1 MIVLFK
7 YQKRTEEKQINFLN
21 KNNKVEETP
30 FNLSILKKKKRRD
43 VSLYEIHHTRYTQI
57 KHLRILTV
65 MPYDF
70 PQY

>member
-1 MIVLFK
+1 M
-7 YQKRTEEKQINFLN
+7 NFLN